1 MKKLLILTAA
11 IEATT
16 GLMMI
21 AFPAFIT
28 TLLLGSSPD
37 TLFSTTITRIAG
49 VAIFA
54 IGIVS
59 WLSRYDVKSV
69 ASRGLVTALIFYN
82 AGILIVLLFT
92 GTALGFFCPGLWL
105 VVIVHAVM
113 TSWGIYIQLHQSRS
127 SFSRPF

>member
-1 MKKLLILTAA
+1 MKSLLTLTAA
-11 IEATT
+11 IETMT

-28 TLLLGSSPD
+28 NLLLGSSSD
-37 TLFSTTITRIAG
+37 TLPATTITRIAA
-49 VAIFA
+49 VAILA

-59 WLSRYDVKSV
+59 WLARFDNQSL

-82 AGILIVLLFT
+82 AGVLIVLACT

-105 VVIVHAVM
+105 VVIVHALM
-113 TSWGIYIQLHQSRS
+113 TGWCMYIVLNKSPHING
-127 SFSRPF
+127 